1 MQHLESLI
9 EDQSYS
15 SLERAKFKGWHTKWM
30 HVRIPLL
37 VCLGIEVLSSA
48 KLLSKTF
55 QSEDGDIVSTAS
67 LSEQSRQQLLRI
79 RRKDYFELPTVKR
92 LLNKIKKGAMK
103 TYTIF
108 KMSLLKILKMEKI
121 A

>member
-1 MQHLESLI
+1 MYMQHLENLI

-30 HVRIPLL
+30 HARIPLL

-55 QSEDGDIVSTAS
+55 QSEDVDVVSTAS
-67 LSEQSRQQLLRI
+67 LSLNNLDNNYREFLVRI
-79 RRKDYFELPTVKR
+79 ILSCLPLKDSLIR
-92 LLNKIKKGAMK
+92 LKKGR
-103 TYTIF
+103 
-108 KMSLLKILKMEKI
+108 
-121 A
+121 